1 MRYLSEVHVI
11 PSPFWLTI
19 SFQEVVVAFGNE
31 HPKINRFGI
40 QRLLL
45 EFGAIIK
52 KHIIV
57 ITIVDVP
64 YLHHAPK
71 HPVGVVCPV

>member
-1 MRYLSEVHVI
+1 MGHLSEVHVI
-11 PSPFWLTI
+11 PSLFLAHNFIQRNEITA
-19 SFQEVVVAFGNE
+19 FAFGNE

-40 QRLLL
+40 YTLPPD
-45 EFGAIIK
+45 FGAIIK

-71 HPVGVVCPV
+71 HLGLSS